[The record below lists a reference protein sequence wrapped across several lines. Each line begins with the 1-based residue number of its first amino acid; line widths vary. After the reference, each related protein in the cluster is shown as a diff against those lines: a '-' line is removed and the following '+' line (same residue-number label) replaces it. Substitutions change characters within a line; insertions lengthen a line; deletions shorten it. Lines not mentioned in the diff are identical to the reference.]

1 MAVLATEGL
10 GLAGRDEGLG
20 VAGRDEGF
28 GLAGR
33 EEDLGE
39 AVGEDGVERVPWGE
53 GGLVGV
59 LLRLRMLRWSWG
71 AMIVVMVVGGW

>member
-1 MAVLATEGL
+1 MLRGRGSRFGMAVLATEGL
-10 GLAGRDEGLG
+10 
-20 VAGRDEGF
+20 

-39 AVGEDGVERVPWGE
+39 AVGEVGVETVRWGE

-59 LLRLRMLRWSWG
+59 WLRLRMLRWRG
-71 AMIVVMVVGGW
+71 MVVVMVVWGGGD